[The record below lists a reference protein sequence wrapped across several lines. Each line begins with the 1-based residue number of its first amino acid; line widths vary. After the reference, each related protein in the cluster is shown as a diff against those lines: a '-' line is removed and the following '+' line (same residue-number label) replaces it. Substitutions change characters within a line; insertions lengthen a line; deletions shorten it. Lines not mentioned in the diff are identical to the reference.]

1 MNSVRLSNLSLDN
14 QKFNSLG
21 CKDIKNRKF
30 EFVAKTQFFQIFIE
44 FKSFKWLINHKNY
57 QIMLNKKIVEIFSIR
72 FLNSLYQMV
81 LLLKRF

>member
-1 MNSVRLSNLSLDN
+1 MDN
-14 QKFNSLG
+14 QKFNSSG

-30 EFVAKTQFFQIFIE
+30 EFEEKTQFFQIFIE
-44 FKSFKWLINHKNY
+44 FKSFKWLMNHKNY